1 MRMPTFIAA
10 MLDRR
15 IMRRG
20 MRAAAL
26 ERGKHP
32 GHVCVEHYGEGRWY
46 SDGSLRFT
54 CGLCGCTKRA
64 KPPWI
69 SLRAVGEIAFWCL
82 VVGAVCFLAFT

>member
-1 MRMPTFIAA
+1 MRMPTFIATWLA
-10 MLDRR
+10 RR

-26 ERGKHP
+26 ERESRHI
-32 GHVCVEHYGEGRWY
+32 CAEHYGEGCWY

-69 SLRAVGEIAFWCL
+69 SLRAVGEVAFWGL